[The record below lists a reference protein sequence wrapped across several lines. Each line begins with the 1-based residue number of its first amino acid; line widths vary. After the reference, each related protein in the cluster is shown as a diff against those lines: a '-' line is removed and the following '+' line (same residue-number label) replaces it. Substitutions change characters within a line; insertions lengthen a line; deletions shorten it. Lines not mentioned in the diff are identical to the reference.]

1 MDARTHSEPVLD
13 EADLRERPAA
23 RKRSWLAH
31 RPWRRYWYCVLLV
44 ALVTVLGQPLRLI
57 LAPTNVVMLYLAAV
71 VYAAVAWGR
80 GPSVLASVLSVLA
93 FDFFFVPPQLTFAVS
108 DTEYLLTFVG
118 LFLVGL
124 VVSSLAA
131 QAREQAEAARSRAEQ
146 TGALYALSREL
157 AAASETE
164 QLLRVVLRH
173 VVQTFGREA
182 AILLPQGDQLGVHA
196 ASPGLHLSA
205 AEQAGADWAF
215 RHGEPAGGSTSTLP
229 AASLRYLP
237 MKTARGVV
245 GVLGVQ
251 RAPQAERQLSPEQ
264 VRLLESFAS
273 QAGLAIERAQL
284 AQQASQAEVLQAAEK
299 LQTALL
305 NSISHDLRTPLVS
318 ITGALSS
325 LAEDGTALDAGARRA
340 LVDNALGEA
349 ERLNRLVGNL
359 LDMTRLEAGAVKV
372 KREPLELADLVGT
385 ALEQL
390 RGRLGDRPL
399 VVDVPDDLPLAPG
412 DFVLLVQV
420 LVNLL
425 DNAIKY
431 SPPQAPIEVR
441 ARATG
446 ETVEIEV
453 ADRGPGIPP
462 EDLTRVF
469 DKFYRVQ
476 HRGNVTGT
484 GLGLAICR
492 GLVEAHGGKVQA
504 ANRPEGG
511 ARVWFSL
518 PLAEAPE
525 HA

>member
-1 MDARTHSEPVLD
+1 MDARTPPEAVLD
-13 EADLRERPAA
+13 EADLGEHPAA
-23 RKRSWLAH
+23 PERSWRPH
-31 RPWRRYWYCVLLV
+31 RPWRRYWYCVLLI

-93 FDFFFVPPQLTFAVS
+93 FDFFFVPPQLTFAVD
-108 DTEYLLTFVG
+108 DTEYVLTFVG
-118 LFLVGL
+118 LFVVGL

-131 QAREQAEAARSRAEQ
+131 QARDQAAAARSRAEQ

-157 AAASETE
+157 AAASEIE

-173 VVQTFGREA
+173 VVQTFRREA
-182 AILLPQGDQLGVHA
+182 AILLAEGGRLGVRG
-196 ASPGLHLSA
+196 ASPGLRLPESELA
-205 AEQAGADWAF
+205 VADWAY
-215 RHGEPAGGSTSTLP
+215 RNGQPAGRNTSTLP

-237 MKTARGVV
+237 LQTARGTL

-251 RAPQAERQLSPEQ
+251 RAAQGERQLTPEQ

-273 QAGLAIERAQL
+273 QAALAIERAQL
-284 AQQASQAEVLQAAEK
+284 AQQASQAEVLQAADK
-299 LQTALL
+299 LQAALL

-325 LAEDGTALDAGARRA
+325 LAEDNPALDAGARGA
-340 LVDNALGEA
+340 LVENALGEA

-359 LDMTRLEAGAVKV
+359 LDMTRLEAGAIKV
-372 KREPLELADLVGT
+372 KREPLETADLVGT
-385 ALEQL
+385 ALEQV
-390 RGRLGDRPL
+390 RGRLGERPL
-399 VVDVPDDLPLAPG
+399 AVDVPADLPLVPG
-412 DFVLLVQV
+412 DFGLLVQV

-441 ARATG
+441 ARAT
-446 ETVEIEV
+446 TDAVEIEV
-453 ADRGPGIPP
+453 ADHGPGIPP
-462 EDLTRVF
+462 EDLTRIF

-476 HRGNVTGT
+476 QRGNVTGT

-492 GLVEAHGGKVQA
+492 GLVEAHGGKAQA

-511 ARVWFSL
+511 ARVWITL
-518 PLAEAPE
+518 PLAEAPA